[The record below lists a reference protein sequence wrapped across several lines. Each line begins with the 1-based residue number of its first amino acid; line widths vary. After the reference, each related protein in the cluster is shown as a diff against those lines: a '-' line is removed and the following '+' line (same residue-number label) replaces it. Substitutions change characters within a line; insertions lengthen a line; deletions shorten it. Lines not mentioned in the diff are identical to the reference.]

1 MTAGCIAPARREQ
14 REFVVPARN
23 AEASLVRPAAPI
35 VPRDG
40 VTSNALFFTIA
51 IMTFIAALIVGTI
64 TIVHVSV
71 SAWQKDMSR
80 EVTIQIR
87 PLPSHDVGAE
97 IDKAIDVARRTPGIA
112 DVRAMSRDETGR
124 LLEPWLGTGV
134 DLGLLPLPRLI
145 IVRLGDATEADLTGL
160 RRGLS
165 EGVAGASLDDHRN
178 WSGRLAAVSDTII
191 VAGFALLGLVLAATV
206 LSVSFATRGAVSTNR
221 PVVEVLHLV
230 GAHDDFIASTFQRH
244 FFAVGVQGGLIGGA
258 AAALLFVAGNFLP
271 ILFAPAAGSETAFLT
286 GQFALDQRGYLAI
299 AGVAGLIALVT
310 TVAARLTVRMTLRHI
325 E

>member
-1 MTAGCIAPARREQ
+1 MTAGCIAPVRREQ
-14 REFVVPARN
+14 QEFVVPASDP
-23 AEASLVRPAAPI
+23 EVSLVRPSAPI
-35 VPRDG
+35 VPRDS
-40 VTSNALFFTIA
+40 VTSRALFFTIA

-64 TIVHVSV
+64 MIVHASV

-87 PLPSHDVGAE
+87 PLPGRDVGAE

-145 IVRLGDATEADLTGL
+145 IVRLGDATEADLAGL

-230 GAHDDFIASTFQRH
+230 GSRDDFIASTFQRH
-244 FFAVGVQGGLIGGA
+244 FFAVGIQGGLIGGL
-258 AAALLFVAGNFLP
+258 AAALLFAAGNFLP
-271 ILFAPAAGSETAFLT
+271 RFFSPIAGAETTFLT
-286 GQFALDQRGYLAI
+286 GQFALDQHGYLAI
-299 AGVAGLIALVT
+299 AGIAGLVALVT